1 MRAVSTSLV
10 CLTILAGC
18 GAPQPEQVVRLEADN
33 PLRPI
38 GPPPLG
44 IDINLRSLPVP
55 PTPARVRLG
64 RWLFFDRRLSRDGTI
79 SCASC
84 HQPAH
89 AFSQTTPVATGV
101 GGAAG
106 TRKVPTIIN
115 LAIPNRWSSFKDAP
129 VGAYFWDGRAR
140 TLEAQALEPVAGAS
154 EMGSSHGKMV
164 STLSR
169 VSGYGRYFAEA
180 FGDAKVTR
188 ERVAQAIADY
198 ERTRM
203 SGNSAFD
210 RWRHGRGT
218 VSDAVRRGFDL
229 FAGRKAGC
237 AACHTPPL
245 FTDGTF
251 HNLGIGWN
259 PDTRSFADEGRY
271 AVTKDSMFEG
281 DPGSFKTPTLREVTR
296 HAPYMHDGSIQTLR
310 EVIEFYNRGG
320 IANPDLDDR
329 LRRRGPIGLTPSQI
343 NDLLAFLVSL
353 EGTGWQD
360 EGPLMFPQ

>member
-1 MRAVSTSLV
+1 VRFVSATVLLALAWLAACTSTLPPDV
-10 CLTILAGC
+10 A
-18 GAPQPEQVVRLEADN
+18 RWEADN

-44 IDINLRSLPVP
+44 LNINLRSLPVP
-55 PTPARVRLG
+55 PTPERVRLG

-79 SCASC
+79 ACATC

-89 AFSQTTPVATGV
+89 AFSQGSAVATGIA
-101 GGAAG
+101 GAAG
-106 TRKVPTIIN
+106 RRKVPTIVN

-129 VGAYFWDGRAR
+129 AGAFFWDGRAR
-140 TLEAQALEPVAGAS
+140 TLEAQALAPIAS
-154 EMGSSHGKMV
+154 PTEMGNSHPAMV

-169 VSGYGRYFAEA
+169 VRGYRRYFAEA
-180 FGDAKVTR
+180 FGDATVTR
-188 ERVAQAIADY
+188 ERVARAIADY

-210 RWRHGRGT
+210 RWQRGQGT
-218 VSDAVRRGFDL
+218 VSGSVRRGFGL
-229 FAGRKAGC
+229 FAGKAGC

-259 PDTRSFADEGRY
+259 QDTGSFRDEGRY
-271 AVTKDSMFEG
+271 GVTNGSVFEG

-296 HAPYMHDGSIQTLR
+296 HAPYMHDGSIPTLR
-310 EVIEFYNRGG
+310 AVVEFYNRGG

-329 LRRRGPIGLTPSQI
+329 LRRRGPIGLTPSEI
-343 NDLLAFLVSL
+343 NDLVELLVSL

-360 EGPLMFPQ
+360 DGPLMFPQ

>member
-1 MRAVSTSLV
+1 VFAAFL
-10 CLTILAGC
+10 LALAGLTAC
-18 GAPQPEQVVRLEADN
+18 RIAPPPPDVARWEADN

-44 IDINLRSLPVP
+44 LNINLRSLPVP
-55 PTPARVRLG
+55 PTPERVRLG

-79 SCASC
+79 SCATC

-89 AFSQTTPVATGV
+89 AFSQTTAVATGV
-101 GGAAG
+101 AGAKG
-106 TRKVPTIIN
+106 RRKVPTIIN

-129 VGAYFWDGRAR
+129 AGAYFWDGRAR
-140 TLEAQALEPVAGAS
+140 TLEAQALEPIAGAS
-154 EMGSSHGKMV
+154 EMGSSHAEMV

-169 VSGYGRYFAEA
+169 VAGYGPYFVKA

-188 ERVAQAIADY
+188 ERVARAIADY

-218 VSDAVRRGFDL
+218 VSDAVRRGFGL
-229 FAGRKAGC
+229 FTDKAGC

-245 FTDGTF
+245 FTDGAF

-271 AVTKDSMFEG
+271 AVTKNSVFEG
-281 DPGSFKTPTLREVTR
+281 DPGSFKTPTLRDVTR
-296 HAPYMHDGSIQTLR
+296 HAPYMHDGSIQLLR
-310 EVIEFYNRGG
+310 EVVEFYNRGG

-329 LRRRGPIGLTPSQI
+329 LRRRGPIGLTPSEI
-343 NDLLAFLVSL
+343 NDLVELLVSL
-353 EGTGWQD
+353 EGIGWQD

>member
-1 MRAVSTSLV
+1 MLS
-10 CLTILAGC
+10 GC
-18 GAPQPEQVVRLEADN
+18 GAPRPEQVVRLEADN
-33 PLRPI
+33 PRRPI
-38 GPPPLG
+38 GRPPLG

-55 PTPARVRLG
+55 PTPERVRLG

-79 SCASC
+79 SCATC

-140 TLEAQALEPVAGAS
+140 TLEAQALVPIAGAS
-154 EMGSSHGKMV
+154 EMGNPHPEMV

-169 VSGYGRYFAEA
+169 VQGYGPYFAQA
-180 FGDAKVTR
+180 FGDARVTR
-188 ERVAQAIADY
+188 ERVARAIADY

-210 RWRHGRGT
+210 RWQRGQGT
-218 VSDAVRRGFDL
+218 VSDSVRRGFDL
-229 FAGRKAGC
+229 FTGTAGC

-259 PDTRSFADEGRY
+259 PDTRSFTDEGRY
-271 AVTKDSMFEG
+271 AVTKDSVFEG
-281 DPGSFKTPTLREVTR
+281 DPGSFKTPTLREVSR
-296 HAPYMHDGSIQTLR
+296 HAPYMHDGSIPTLR
-310 EVIEFYNRGG
+310 DVVEFYNRGG

-329 LRRRGPIGLTPSQI
+329 LRRRGRLGLTPGDA
-343 NDLLAFLVSL
+343 NDLVSFLVSL

-360 EGPLMFPQ
+360 NGPSLFPQ